1 MQRFTSKWRK
11 MTIKT
16 VVVCTGQ
23 PGTSRELYLQE
34 LRTKRDFFHYH
45 LFEYIVEEAE
55 KEGYTLN
62 ERNVLDFYDG
72 KPDKLEAF
80 RAKAL
85 ARIIEEIQD
94 RNGIHVIST
103 PYHFEWKGKAYNG
116 LKGDEVKTLD
126 PDVFLVI
133 IDDIIRIRDRL
144 IDDPQWSE
152 HRFTLVELAHWRRE
166 EIMGVYNLS
175 RSFTPYKE
183 FYLVAREYDV
193 GFLQDLIFK
202 RHKKKI
208 YLSHPITGESTD
220 FFKKVRRFASAI
232 QPYYT
237 VFDPYMIKD
246 WEMVETWRKVRN
258 KAMREGRDIPK
269 KILVSIEYADGTKEY
284 ELDSWDI
291 EAAIKNL
298 RAQVIDI
305 DYKII
310 DSCYCIVAYHPR
322 EQLSA
327 GVMCEMIHA
336 KSLAKFVY
344 AFYPFEPSPFFEW
357 YATKI
362 FSNEKKIV
370 KFLRETVEKGAN

>member
-1 MQRFTSKWRK
+1 MANK
-11 MTIKT
+11 
-16 VVVCTGQ
+16 VVVICTGQ
-23 PGTSRELYLQE
+23 PGTARDLYLQE
-34 LRTKRDFFHYH
+34 LKRKQDFFYYH

-62 ERNVLDFYDG
+62 TRNVLDFYDG

-85 ARIIEEIQD
+85 KRITAEIQNRD
-94 RNGIHVIST
+94 GIHVIST
-103 PYHFEWKGKAYNG
+103 PYHFEWKGKAYTG
-116 LKGDEVKTLD
+116 LKEDEVKTLN

-133 IDDIIRIRDRL
+133 IDDIVRVRDRL
-144 IDDPQWSE
+144 KDDPQWSE
-152 HRFTLVELAHWRRE
+152 HRFTLVELSHWRRE
-166 EIMGVYNLS
+166 EIMGAHRLS

-183 FYLVAREYDV
+183 FYLVARDHDV
-193 GFLQDLIFK
+193 GFLQDLIFR

-208 YLSHPITGESTD
+208 YLSHPITGESSV
-220 FFKKVRRFASAI
+220 FFKKIRRFASAL
-232 QPYYT
+232 QPNCT

-246 WEMVETWRKVRN
+246 WEMVETWRNVRN
-258 KAMREGRDIPK
+258 KAMREGRDTPD
-269 KILVSIEYADGTKEY
+269 KIRVSIEYADGTKEY

-298 RAQVIDI
+298 RAQIIDI

-310 DSCYCIVAYHPR
+310 ESCYCIVAYHPR

-336 KSLAKFVY
+336 KRLAKFVY

-362 FSNEKKIV
+362 FSNEKRMV
-370 KFLRETVEKGAN
+370 KFLRESVRESDN